1 MSTPPLGFE
10 LKQITLPLASILP
23 SRSFDGPGK
32 DTRRYHTILAS
43 IKEIGLV
50 EPLMV
55 YRRKDT
61 YILVDGHLRYKALKE
76 AGAEEAV
83 CIVSTDDEAFTYNA
97 RISRLAPIQEHQMIV
112 KAVKN
117 GVSPE
122 RIAAVLD
129 MSLEDIRARLNL
141 LEGLH
146 PQAVDFL
153 KEKPIAPGAMA
164 VLKKVSGVRQIEI
177 AELMVSAN
185 NFTSSY
191 AHALFIGTTPDHLL
205 QPTKPKT
212 AKGLSA
218 DEIVRMESEV
228 ESLERDFKAAE
239 AAFGENMLNLNSL
252 GRYVKKLL
260 ANAKVARFLSTHY
273 TDLFE
278 ELEAVAKIESLS

>member
-1 MSTPPLGFE
+1 MSTPLLGFE
-10 LKQITLPLASILP
+10 LEQITLALESILP
-23 SRSFDGPGK
+23 SRPFDAAGK
-32 DTRRYHTILAS
+32 RIRRYQTILAS
-43 IKEIGLV
+43 VKEIGLV

-76 AGAEEAV
+76 IGATQVE

-117 GVSPE
+117 GLSAE
-122 RIAAVLD
+122 RIAAALD
-129 MSLEDIRARLNL
+129 MSIEDIRARLNL
-141 LEGLH
+141 LAGLH
-146 PQAVDFL
+146 PQAVELL
-153 KEKPIAPGAMA
+153 KDKPVAPGSMA

-177 AELMVSAN
+177 AELMVSVN
-185 NFTSSY
+185 NFTSIY
-191 AHALFIGTTPDHLL
+191 AHALFIGTSSDHLL
-205 QPTKPKT
+205 QPAKPKT

-218 DEIVRMESEV
+218 DEIVRMESEI

-239 AAFGENMLNLNSL
+239 SSHGENMLNLTSL
-252 GRYVKKLL
+252 SRYVKKLL
-260 ANAKVARFLSTHY
+260 ANPKVARFLGAHY
-273 TDLFE
+273 ADLFD

>member
-1 MSTPPLGFE
+1 MSTSSIGFE
-10 LKQITLPLASILP
+10 LKQITLDLDSILP
-23 SRSFDGPGK
+23 SRPLDGAGK
-32 DTRRYHTILAS
+32 NTRRYETILAS
-43 IKEIGLV
+43 VKEVGLV

-61 YILVDGHLRYKALKE
+61 YILVDGHLRYKVLKQIGAKE
-76 AGAEEAV
+76 AA

-122 RIAAVLD
+122 RIAAALH
-129 MSLEDIRARLNL
+129 MSVEDIRARLDL
-141 LEGLH
+141 LNGIH
-146 PQAVDFL
+146 PRAVELL
-153 KEKPIAPGAMA
+153 KDKPIAVGGMA

-177 AELMVSAN
+177 AELMVSVN
-185 NFTSSY
+185 NFSSSY
-191 AHALFIGTTPDHLL
+191 AHALLIGTTPDHLL
-205 QPTKPKT
+205 QPAKPKA

-218 DEIVRMESEV
+218 GEIVRMESEM

-239 AAFGENMLNLNSL
+239 AAYGENMLNLTSL

-273 TDLFE
+273 ADLFE

>member
-1 MSTPPLGFE
+1 MSTPPFGFE
-10 LKQITLPLASILP
+10 LKQITLSLDSILP
-23 SRSFDGPGK
+23 SRPFEGPGK
-32 DTRRYHTILAS
+32 HTRRYDTILSS

-55 YRRKDT
+55 YRRKDA
-61 YILVDGHLRYKALKE
+61 YILVDGHLRYKALKAMGATE
-76 AGAEEAV
+76 AQ

-122 RIAAVLD
+122 RIAAALNLSV
-129 MSLEDIRARLNL
+129 EDIRARLNL

-146 PQAVDFL
+146 PQAVELL
-153 KEKPIAPGAMA
+153 KDKPIAPGGLA

-177 AELMVSAN
+177 AELMVSVN

-191 AHALFIGTTPDHLL
+191 AHALFIGTTQDHLL

-218 DEIVRMESEV
+218 DEIVRMESEI

-239 AAFGENMLNLNSL
+239 ASHGENMLNLTSL
-252 GRYVKKLL
+252 SRYVRKLL
-260 ANAKVARFLSTHY
+260 SNPKIARFLQTHY
-273 TDLFE
+273 ADFFE
-278 ELEAVAKIESLS
+278 ELEAVAKIESLG